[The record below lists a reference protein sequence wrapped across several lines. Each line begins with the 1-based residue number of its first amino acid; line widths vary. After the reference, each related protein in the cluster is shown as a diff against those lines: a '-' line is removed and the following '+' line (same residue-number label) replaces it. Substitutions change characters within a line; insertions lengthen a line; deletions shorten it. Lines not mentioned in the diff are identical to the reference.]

1 MQRQE
6 VRRGRQR
13 GGQAGRRI
21 DFGAEQIKGACRET
35 LLGHFVNAH

>member
-6 VRRGRQR
+6 VPRGRHR
-13 GGQAGRRI
+13 EVQAGRRI